1 MAVFNT
7 REMMADDS
15 SPIPESELRWCGVP
29 VGFVAIL
36 GFGRA
41 CSDLNRTLAHAAGA
55 ELAKQDLGV
64 AAGNLTATFKSAF
77 AGARQQQGASL
88 AIVEE
93 KLRDLDH
100 DLCDEFI
107 VVPDVATK
115 HKKLAEFC
123 LGAIM
128 IGGGPGTANVA
139 AKFLELSKPVVAI
152 EGTGGIVAGN
162 LNPSVMLTKSIEV
175 AVATFTKSPQ
185 YGGAEREAAQK
196 AREPITRKSS
206 TKSAD
211 LQEPPHKVLI

>member
-1 MAVFNT
+1 M
-7 REMMADDS
+7 
-15 SPIPESELRWCGVP
+15 P
-29 VGFVAIL
+29 VEFVAIL
-36 GFGRA
+36 GFGRS
-41 CSDLNRTLAHAAGA
+41 CSDLNRALAHVAGA
-55 ELAKQDLGV
+55 ELAKQGLGV
-64 AAGNLTATFKSAF
+64 AAGNLTATFKAAF

-100 DLCDEFI
+100 DLCDELVI
-107 VVPDVATK
+107 VPDVATK

-162 LNPSVMLTKSIEV
+162 LNPSVMVTKSIEV
-175 AVATFTKSPQ
+175 AVATFKKLPQ
-185 YGGAEREAAQK
+185 YGCVKKDVAQK
-196 AREPITRKSS
+196 AREPIRRDLRT
-206 TKSAD
+206 TSAD
-211 LQEPPHKVLI
+211 PQEPLRKVTI